1 MKTKS
6 IALFSLLL
14 FVGFALQA
22 QDDEEVE
29 KGFKKENLF
38 MGGTVNV
45 SFGNQLTALGVSPFF
60 GYSVNRFVDV
70 AASVGVNYISQRDI
84 SGYNA
89 NDKLRQTIYGP
100 GAFVRLFPVNFLFVQ
115 GQYEFNLI
123 KYKYIPAPNS
133 GQNVEKINYDA
144 HSFLVGPG
152 FASGRN
158 KENKSYY
165 YISVLWDVAK
175 APYSPYKDNIN
186 RAVPVIRAGYNIALF
201 QGNRN
206 R

>member
-6 IALFSLLL
+6 TLVFCLL
-14 FVGFALQA
+14 FFYFTYLHA
-22 QDDEEVE
+22 QDDEEDI

-38 MGGTVNV
+38 MGGTLNV

-60 GYSVNRFVDV
+60 GYSVNRYLDV
-70 AASVGVNYISQRDI
+70 AASFGVNYISQRDI
-84 SGYNA
+84 SGYNV
-89 NDKLRQTIYGP
+89 NDKLRQTVYGP
-100 GAFVRLFPVNFLFVQ
+100 GAFIRVFPVNFLFAQ
-115 GQYEFNLI
+115 AQYEFNLI
-123 KYKYIPAPNS
+123 KYKYIPPPNS
-133 GQNVEKINYDA
+133 GGTVEKYNYDA
-144 HSFLVGPG
+144 HSLLIGPG

-165 YISVLWDVAK
+165 YISVLWDIGK
-175 APYSPYKDNIN
+175 ATNSPYKDNID

-201 QGNRN
+201 QGGR